1 MSGSIYIIKQMTA
14 HSSLCVIYVDHFK
27 NIHKCFLV
35 FSLCWFFLYIG
46 VWVFF
51 LVFYIFLKRFL
62 FIFFLFI
69 SVPALFKPL

>member
-27 NIHKCFLV
+27 NIHKCFWV

-51 LVFYIFLKRFL
+51 LVFLYFFKTF
-62 FIFFLFI
+62 FIYFFPFHI
-69 SVPALFKPL
+69 SSGIV